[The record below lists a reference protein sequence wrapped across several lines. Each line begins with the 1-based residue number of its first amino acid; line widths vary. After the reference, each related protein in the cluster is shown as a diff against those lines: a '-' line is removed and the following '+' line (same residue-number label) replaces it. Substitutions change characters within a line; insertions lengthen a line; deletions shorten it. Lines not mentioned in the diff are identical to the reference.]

1 MDQKG
6 EPQDGA
12 LGLKHEEL
20 PQMDGSCDACEPDEA
35 QPATH
40 VCYTCSFAFCSVHA
54 DRHASSTHHPIM
66 PYNHE
71 GTQANGLGNSKDF
84 RVGDGAEDEAGVERA
99 AGMAA
104 NQDMALLGGAMA
116 KGDESGDAVEKDG
129 AQNGVQLEA
138 EPGDGAEG
146 AEAGQEAAATGEAGK
161 NNNVTV
167 ERLRCKEHE
176 QEGSLYCKNDEKVI
190 CVVCAVQ
197 GEHREHEIIT
207 LFEAYVW
214 QKSREGY
221 DLLGCTQRMSETIKT
236 RWTNPEMSVEELEAY
251 VNSQFDELRRLVRLE
266 EKRTLHLVD
275 LKEAFLTASAAEK
288 IAEISVETERLQ
300 EEMANI
306 THQLCLLEK
315 AEALGPAGA
324 AVALAAVPAHRVQRD
339 IEARPRSAPST
350 TCCLCLSSWLPL
362 WAFISKYFSSSLDK
376 DTRTQT
382 PSSNF
387 STSVLRENNLILCG
401 T

>member
-1 MDQKG
+1 MDQK
-6 EPQDGA
+6 EVPQDGA

-40 VCYTCSFAFCSVHA
+40 VCYTCSFAFCSIHA

-71 GTQANGLGNSKDF
+71 GTQANGLGNSRDF

-99 AGMAA
+99 FGMAA

-116 KGDESGDAVEKDG
+116 KVDESGDAVEKDG

-138 EPGDGAEG
+138 EPGDGAQG
-146 AEAGQEAAATGEAGK
+146 AEAGQEAAAAGEAGK

-339 IEARPRSAPST
+339 IEARPRFPEPRAHPMDPRDFDDNDSGPSMDHAP
-350 TCCLCLSSWLPL
+350 
-362 WAFISKYFSSSLDK
+362 
-376 DTRTQT
+376 
-382 PSSNF
+382 
-387 STSVLRENNLILCG
+387 
-401 T
+401 